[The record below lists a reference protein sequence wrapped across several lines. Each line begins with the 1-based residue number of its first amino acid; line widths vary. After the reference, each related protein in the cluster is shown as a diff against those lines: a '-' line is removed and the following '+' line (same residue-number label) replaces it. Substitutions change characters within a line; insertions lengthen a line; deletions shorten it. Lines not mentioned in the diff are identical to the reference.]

1 MPNTTSASMVTTV
14 MTGRLIAR
22 SEMNMLPRRSDRHR
36 GAGADSL
43 GRPEQKDVAL
53 VDARDDLDPFRA
65 FVAETERH
73 CHLFRLPIRDAK
85 DPGLTLASV
94 DRRERHHEPFGRGCD
109 DATFSE
115 QAGH

>member
-43 GRPEQKDVAL
+43 GRPEQKDVPL

-73 CHLFRLPIRDAK
+73 CHLFRLPFRDAQ
-85 DPGLTLASV
+85 DPGLYLACFYCV
-94 DRRERHHEPFGRGCD
+94 ERNHEHFVRGCD
-109 DATFSE
+109 
-115 QAGH
+115 